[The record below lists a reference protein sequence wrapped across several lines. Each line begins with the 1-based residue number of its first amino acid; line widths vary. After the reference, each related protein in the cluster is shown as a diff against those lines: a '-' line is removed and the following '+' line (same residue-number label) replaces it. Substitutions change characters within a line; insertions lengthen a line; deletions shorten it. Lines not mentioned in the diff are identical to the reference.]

1 VSSRFCSC
9 LWSSSGLLQNRA
21 AAAILPAALF
31 CGAIFSLGATW
42 ASFVQQVLLADND
55 LGSHLLDGSW
65 ALPKTLEGSDV
76 QEQIGSPISTI

>member
-1 VSSRFCSC
+1 LVVERSSAEPGRRRHPSSRTL
-9 LWSSSGLLQNRA
+9 LWSD
-21 AAAILPAALF
+21 
-31 CGAIFSLGATW
+31 FSLGATW
-42 ASFVQQVLLADND
+42 ASFVQQVLLSDND